1 MLMDSPPM
9 APPSRGLGTAIS
21 DRGSREGWGGP
32 CGPLDD
38 VWAAAIR
45 LGRDRF
51 NQLIVSVGGRSTAM
65 GVHDFVFIVD
75 VGS

>member
-1 MLMDSPPM
+1 MVDDH
-9 APPSRGLGTAIS
+9 
-21 DRGSREGWGGP
+21 DRADDTLFGIDHE
-32 CGPLDD
+32 PLDD

-51 NQLIVSVGGRSTAM
+51 NRLIVSVGGRSTAM
-65 GVHDFVFIVD
+65 GVYDFVFIVD